1 MSAALIAIA
10 EALRSNGKHVVERG
24 DQLAAQCPAHDDSN
38 PSLSIKQRRDGT
50 GVVVYCHAGCDHRD
64 ILGAIGLTDRDLF
77 DEPRIRAAYNPSRTY
92 TYTDGRKVHRK
103 PGKKFAQSGNTSGR
117 ALYGVD
123 NIGAH
128 GTVYAVEGEKD
139 VEAARAV
146 GAVAVCGAMGAGK
159 AHKFDWTPLR
169 DHPVVIVADRDE
181 PGRRHAYQV
190 AEQLQGIAASV
201 RIVEARAGKDLADH
215 IAAGLGLDDL
225 VAVEEARNG
234 LPVGDSGQ
242 AHGIRDAEQAKH
254 SGQVRMA
261 YLLAAAY
268 ENKLLHVHGIG
279 WHQWDGRRWAAD
291 DTGAA
296 HRAVLDVLR
305 RALAESLGDRE
316 LRADV
321 RKCES
326 AAGLAGVLEIAA
338 ALTVFAATVRDL
350 DADPYLLNTA
360 NGTLDLR
367 TQELRPHNPADRIT
381 KVCRGAYHP
390 EAAQPAVWEA
400 FLARVLPDGAVRG
413 FVQRLAG
420 LALLGEVR
428 EHILPIFTGTGR
440 NGKGTLYKALLYAL
454 DDYGHVAEPDL
465 FMHREG
471 AHPTGQM
478 DLWGGA

>member
-1 MSAALIAIA
+1 M
-10 EALRSNGKHVVERG
+10 
-24 DQLAAQCPAHDDSN
+24 
-38 PSLSIKQRRDGT
+38 
-50 GVVVYCHAGCDHRD
+50 
-64 ILGAIGLTDRDLF
+64 
-77 DEPRIRAAYNPSRTY
+77 
-92 TYTDGRKVHRK
+92 HRK

-390 EAAQPAVWEA
+390 RRHNQQCGRRSW
-400 FLARVLPDGAVRG
+400 RG
-413 FVQRLAG
+413 CYPMG
-420 LALLGEVR
+420 
-428 EHILPIFTGTGR
+428 
-440 NGKGTLYKALLYAL
+440 LYADSCSAWPGL
-454 DDYGHVAEPDL
+454 RCWARCVNTSCPSSPAP
-465 FMHREG
+465 
-471 AHPTGQM
+471 AATGKAPCTRRCCTRWTITVTW
-478 DLWGGA
+478 LNRICSCTAKGRIPPARWTFWGGA